1 MTGPNLGAI
10 HSFPL
15 MRHLNLILQ
24 INGLSPTNRNQS
36 HSWLFAFNIISMFN
50 NVPLA

>member
-24 INGLSPTNRNQS
+24 INGLSQTNRNQS